1 MIKLILAILLPC
13 VAVAALAQPAPAQR
27 YVDAQGVEIIQNRD
41 APRQASADAP
51 RVSTPRAG
59 GGSVQAAVD
68 PKLRISAAEQAE
80 RDLDRVAILREEL
93 GQETRK
99 FEAATQALAK
109 AEKAARGQPQAD
121 TILKQLK
128 DMLHVHQQN
137 IQAISLE
144 MQRAQFAR

>member
-1 MIKLILAILLPC
+1 MSKFILAFLLAC
-13 VAVAALAQPAPAQR
+13 AAVAALAQPAPAQR

-41 APRQASADAP
+41 APRPAAADAP
-51 RVSTPRAG
+51 RASRPRAAG
-59 GGSVQAAVD
+59 GGVQAAAD

-80 RDLDRVAILREEL
+80 RDLDRAAILREEL

-121 TILKQLK
+121 AVLKQLK

-144 MQRAQFAR
+144 MQRAQVAR